1 MSILSQNDYY
11 CITTMMDKNGEVLL
25 WYIDIIEEQ
34 GINDEVPF
42 FYDLYLDLVVYPNG
56 EIIVDDMDEL
66 EDALANGIISQ
77 KQFDLAIETSKKLKC
92 GMLENIDNFKDFTSK
107 CYNELVKK

>member
-1 MSILSQNDYY
+1 MI
-11 CITTMMDKNGEVLL
+11 DKNGEVLL
-25 WYIDIIEEQ
+25 WYIDMIDEQ
-34 GINDEVPF
+34 GIDNDGVPF

-56 EIIVDDMDEL
+56 EIVVDDMDEL

-77 KQFDLAIETSKKLKC
+77 KQFDLAIETSEKLKC
-92 GMLENIDNFKDFTSK
+92 GILESIDNFKDFTQK